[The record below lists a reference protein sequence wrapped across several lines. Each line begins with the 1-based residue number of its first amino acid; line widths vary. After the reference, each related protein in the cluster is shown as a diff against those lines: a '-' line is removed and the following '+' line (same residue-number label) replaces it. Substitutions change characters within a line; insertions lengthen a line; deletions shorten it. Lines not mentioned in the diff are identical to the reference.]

1 MQRIKELTEADLTS
15 EQRVVWD
22 RIVSGPRGKVELTHN
37 VWMRNPALSE
47 HIQSLGA
54 YLRFEILTDKQRE
67 LAILVTA
74 RSWNCE
80 LEWLLHKQQ
89 ALAAGHAET
98 DLAIIAG
105 GGKPDFAE
113 PDLSAIHDFVVELN
127 AKQDIGGAAFENAKR
142 ALGEKGVVELIALTG
157 FYVMTAMLIKSFRF
171 AMPEGASPEFHDS
184 GTGHQ
189 R

>member
-1 MQRIKELTEADLTS
+1 MQRIKELTEADLTA

-47 HIQSLGA
+47 HIQSMGA

-67 LAILVTA
+67 LAILVTG

-80 LEWLLHKQQ
+80 LEWHLHKQQ
-89 ALAAGHAET
+89 ALAAGHTES
-98 DLAIIAG
+98 DLAILAG
-105 GGKPDFAE
+105 GGKPDFTE
-113 PDLSAIHDFVVELN
+113 PDLSAVHDFVVELN
-127 AKQDIGGAAFENAKR
+127 AKQEVSDTAFEEAKR
-142 ALGEKGVVELIALTG
+142 TLGEKGVIELIALTG

-171 AMPEGASPEFHDS
+171 AMPEGVDPEFHDS
-184 GTGHQ
+184 ETG
-189 R
+189 